1 MKVYFNRH
9 TAISVS
15 TDTQEK
21 EEGFFCLQGFGQDTT
36 AGSRAERQ
44 YTETFNR
51 PSASKEHNML
61 FMWPFC
67 GERERKQGKGAVR
80 VNTTVNEWKHFFKK
94 GSMRTFS
101 PEAEMKTSF
110 GSALVFSASVRPARS
125 STKHSYLF
133 VWIRTCCSCLT
144 IYSNN
149 KKHVHVQ
156 EKLVQLSREESF
168 TWKCTIV

>member
-61 FMWPFC
+61 FM
-67 GERERKQGKGAVR
+67 
-80 VNTTVNEWKHFFKK
+80 
-94 GSMRTFS
+94 
-101 PEAEMKTSF
+101 
-110 GSALVFSASVRPARS
+110 
-125 STKHSYLF
+125 
-133 VWIRTCCSCLT
+133 
-144 IYSNN
+144 
-149 KKHVHVQ
+149 
-156 EKLVQLSREESF
+156 
-168 TWKCTIV
+168 